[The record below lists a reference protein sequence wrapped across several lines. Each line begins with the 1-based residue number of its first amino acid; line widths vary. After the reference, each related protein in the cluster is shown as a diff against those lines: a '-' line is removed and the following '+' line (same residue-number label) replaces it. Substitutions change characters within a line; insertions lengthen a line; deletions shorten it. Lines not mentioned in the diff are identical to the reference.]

1 MNINIQNDFIT
12 HMGDKVDN
20 ILESSIAF
28 VIGIVMICALVI
40 PVGVD
45 QIASLASG
53 YDQWNSLLEV
63 AIVMIIIGFIIA
75 IVRYFTSSSKR

>member
-1 MNINIQNDFIT
+1 M
-12 HMGDKVDN
+12 DN
-20 ILESSIAF
+20 IIESSVAF

-53 YDQWNSLLEV
+53 YDQWNTLLEV
-63 AIVMIIIGFIIA
+63 AIVMIIVGFIVA
-75 IVRYFTSSSKR
+75 IIRYFTTTTKR

>member
-1 MNINIQNDFIT
+1 
-12 HMGDKVDN
+12 MGDKVDQ
-20 ILESSIAF
+20 IIESSVAV

-53 YDQWNSLLEV
+53 YDQWNSLLYV
-63 AIVMIIIGFIIA
+63 AIVMIIVGFIVA
-75 IVRYFTSSSKR
+75 IIRYFTTTTKR

>member
-1 MNINIQNDFIT
+1 
-12 HMGDKVDN
+12 MGDKVDN

-28 VIGIVMICALVI
+28 VVGIVMICALVI

-45 QIASLASG
+45 QIATLTGDYAE
-53 YDQWNSLLEV
+53 WNSLLEV
-63 AIVMIIIGFIIA
+63 AIVMIIVGFIIA

>member
-1 MNINIQNDFIT
+1 
-12 HMGDKVDN
+12 MGDKVDN

-45 QIASLASG
+45 QIASLTGDYST
-53 YDQWNSLLEV
+53 WNGLLEV
-63 AIVMIIIGFIIA
+63 AIVMIIVGFIIA
-75 IVRYFTSSSKR
+75 IVRYFTTSSKR

>member
-1 MNINIQNDFIT
+1 MYINEHKYAKYFLT
-12 HMGDKVDN
+12 YMGDKVDN

-45 QIASLASG
+45 QI
-53 YDQWNSLLEV
+53 
-63 AIVMIIIGFIIA
+63 
-75 IVRYFTSSSKR
+75 